1 MYAEC
6 AGKTVRSLI
15 TRAIPERLRG
25 VFTTKRYTNPRL
37 PLPLLCVSDTLCRC
51 DMQQRQHSA
60 NYIDISSVKC
70 MTLSL
75 GLLGAYNQNTFNQSI
90 NQSIDLYRAIT
101 EARATAYSAV
111 MPNQREMS

>member
-1 MYAEC
+1 
-6 AGKTVRSLI
+6 
-15 TRAIPERLRG
+15 
-25 VFTTKRYTNPRL
+25 
-37 PLPLLCVSDTLCRC
+37 
-51 DMQQRQHSA
+51 MQQRQHSA

-111 MPNQREMS
+111 MPNQREMSWDGS